1 MLGSSGSGS
10 PISLAEPKVFLS
22 SFFHW
27 GYHSHHSLKVSLT
40 PSPSFSSILQGIS
53 STKFL
58 LNLILSWHPCFLENL
73 HMLSDVEFEDCQWV
87 W

>member
-1 MLGSSGSGS
+1 MLGSFGSGS
-10 PISLAEPKVFLS
+10 PISLAEPKVSLS
-22 SFFHW
+22 SLFPLS
-27 GYHSHHSLKVSLT
+27 SHHSLKVSLT